1 MKQRSVEWETI
12 FRQTKGNLNFR
23 RFKLRGNEKV
33 SVERGLLMIG
43 QNVKELKRQA
53 KKKNPQ
59 NLFSLC
65 IKKAVLK
72 FVCRTFKTA
81 PFLPGT
87 RLELARRLTSE
98 GF

>member
-1 MKQRSVEWETI
+1 MGTSNNWSERKRT
-12 FRQTKGNLNFR
+12 
-23 RFKLRGNEKV
+23 EKT
-33 SVERGLLMIG
+33 GKI
-43 QNVKELKRQA
+43 KI
-53 KKKNPQ
+53 PQ

-65 IKKAVLK
+65 KKKTVLK